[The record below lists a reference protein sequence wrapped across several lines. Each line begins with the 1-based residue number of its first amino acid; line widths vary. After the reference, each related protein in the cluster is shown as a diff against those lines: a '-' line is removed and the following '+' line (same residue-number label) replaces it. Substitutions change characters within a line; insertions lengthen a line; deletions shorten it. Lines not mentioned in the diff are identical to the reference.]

1 MVTEVFGWMGRMGL
15 RPQNAP
21 GAPPAPSSYLSRRW
35 RPGPGSHRDLQRG
48 SATFR
53 DMNNMIKQEDRHAQ
67 RAAGPPPSPW
77 RRPCRAHNAWGSAM
91 RTCRAHPRRLPPL
104 TLTRRVQWC
113 DAMRTTMTVR
123 CQTRRKSRENKEFA
137 LSHPG
142 AVPRQVRWVR
152 GRAAE
157 LLRGPPW
164 RSPPA
169 RAPGCPRLSLAF
181 LGSPF
186 VLKMV
191 RTLSMHGV
199 I

>member
-1 MVTEVFGWMGRMGL
+1 MGL

-91 RTCRAHPRRLPPL
+91 RTCRAYPGRLPPL
-104 TLTRRVQWC
+104 IRAWQRRWGV
-113 DAMRTTMTVR
+113 
-123 CQTRRKSRENKEFA
+123 E
-137 LSHPG
+137 PG
-142 AVPRQVRWVR
+142 AAKSTLSRNREKVSRNMSWAKVQHRFDVTEEGGCFFVVHLIKGRVRP
-152 GRAAE
+152 
-157 LLRGPPW
+157 LRGP
-164 RSPPA
+164 
-169 RAPGCPRLSLAF
+169 RLT
-181 LGSPF
+181 P
-186 VLKMV
+186 
-191 RTLSMHGV
+191 
-199 I
+199 